1 MIKLLRTYIIW
12 LIVLTA
18 ILGFLGLLFFRTF
31 LSEYYLPV
39 YWFLLLLFFIL
50 HAISQ
55 SIVVLAERKRRFS
68 FNTVYLVSFVIKF
81 FSYLLF
87 LVIYLIIKEG
97 ITITFALAFFL
108 LYLFYTT
115 FDVRMKIL
123 FSKTY
128 TKIIEKSD

>member
-1 MIKLLRTYIIW
+1 MKKHLKTYFIW
-12 LIVLTA
+12 LTVLT
-18 ILGFLGLLFFRTF
+18 ILLGLLGLILFKTF
-31 LSEYYLPV
+31 LSEYYSPV
-39 YWFLLLLFFIL
+39 YWFLLFLYFII

-87 LVIYLIIKEG
+87 LVIYLIIKES

-108 LYLFYTT
+108 LYLFYTA

-128 TKIIEKSD
+128 PKKIEKSD